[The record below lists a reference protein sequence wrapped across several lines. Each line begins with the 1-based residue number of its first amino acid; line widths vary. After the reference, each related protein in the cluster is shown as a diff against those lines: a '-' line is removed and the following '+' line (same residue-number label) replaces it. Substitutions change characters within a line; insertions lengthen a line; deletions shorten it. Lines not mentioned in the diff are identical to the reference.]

1 MRTSLI
7 VAVFAASLLAPA
19 VAPAAASAQGGSGFL
34 FNRPKISL
42 SVRGGYAL
50 PSTGGEL
57 FSFAQDE
64 FIPLGADTLST
75 LDFDAPYLGGE
86 LAIRPWERWD
96 IALGVGWT
104 RSRALTE
111 YRRWIDADDNPIE
124 QETTFQVVYG
134 TLGAKYALAE
144 RGRRISR
151 LAWVPNRFVPWVGG
165 GLGISSY
172 EFTQVGDFVDTS
184 TFEIFPD
191 ALQTKDE
198 GLILYAN
205 AGIDFTV
212 AKNALVIAEARYTY
226 SSADVRGSYL
236 LFNDVDVGGL
246 QLMLGLGFQF

>member
-1 MRTSLI
+1 MRISL
-7 VAVFAASLLAPA
+7 AVTAFAAVLLAPA
-19 VAPAAASAQGGSGFL
+19 VASAQGGSGFL
-34 FNRPKISL
+34 FNRPKVSL

-75 LDFDAPYLGGE
+75 LDFDAPYIGGE
-86 LAIRPWERWD
+86 LAFRPWERWD
-96 IALGVGWT
+96 IALGLGWT
-104 RSRALTE
+104 RTRALTE

-134 TLGAKYALAE
+134 TLGAKYALTD

-165 GLGISSY
+165 GLGVSSY
-172 EFTQVGDFVDTS
+172 DFTQVGDFVDT
-184 TFEIFPD
+184 TTLEIFSD
-191 ALQTKDE
+191 ALQTDDE

-205 AGIDFTV
+205 AGIDVTV

-246 QLMLGLGFQF
+246 QLMVGLGFQF